1 MQKLES
7 FPEIMAEKIPRG
19 HPSRVT
25 LRVGAHMI
33 RAISYEYFGT
43 TMITVPRWFESSMTH
58 EAAINRFLFWIFAG
72 YLFRKPHST
81 KCFFGAMGK
90 SFEMILKS
98 FFSVWLCKDDYCK
111 LTSAKVSFEW
121 PEIRYVRKTLV
132 SFYTMDSRVYNHR
145 SWKLQI
151 LCHGQNQFWPMTSS
165 FIAEIS
171 N

>member
-1 MQKLES
+1 
-7 FPEIMAEKIPRG
+7 MAEKIPRG

-72 YLFRKPHST
+72 YLFWKSNPA
-81 KCFFGAMGK
+81 KCFFGTMGK

-121 PEIRYVRKTLV
+121 PEIRYVRETLV